1 MCVSMIVG
9 ILLHLPLPKVDKLH
23 LCKPIM
29 FRGVTTL
36 CFFPLFFFVRKRERE
51 SQITCDELIK
61 QPQQNNR

>member
-29 FRGVTTL
+29 FRGVTIMFRGVTTL

-51 SQITCDELIK
+51 PDDL
-61 QPQQNNR
+61 

>member
-51 SQITCDELIK
+51 PDDL
-61 QPQQNNR
+61 